1 MKKITF
7 AIIAILIINK
17 GYSQVNIANQ
27 NTLDSISKIAIH
39 YLQAKQT
46 DSLYSLAGEHFRN
59 QLTAE
64 NFKSIANN
72 QVFPLNNFQKVT
84 FISTENGV
92 NIYKV
97 EGTPTLKLLIS
108 LDEKNKLETFLVK
121 PFTD

>member
-1 MKKITF
+1 MKKIMF

-17 GYSQVNIANQ
+17 GFSQVTTANQ

-39 YLQAKQT
+39 YLQAKEA
-46 DSLYSLAGEHFRN
+46 DSIYSLAGERFKS

-72 QVFPLNNFQKVT
+72 QVFPLNDFQKVT

-92 NIYKV
+92 NSYKV
-97 EGTPTLKLLIS
+97 DGTPALKLLIS
-108 LDEKNKLETFLVK
+108 LDEKNKLETFLIK